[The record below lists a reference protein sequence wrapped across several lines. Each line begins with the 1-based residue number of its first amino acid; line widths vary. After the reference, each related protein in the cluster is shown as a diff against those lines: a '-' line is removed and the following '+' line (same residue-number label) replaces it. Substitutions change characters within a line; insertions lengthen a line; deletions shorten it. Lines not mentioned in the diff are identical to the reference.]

1 MRAAVMYGKED
12 VRIEDA
18 PEPKIDADQILVRV
32 KACGICPVDIRVYTG
47 ENIWVTLP
55 AIGISGHEISGVVEA
70 VGENVF
76 NLKVGDRVAGVI
88 NRSCGVCKY
97 CVMGRDNLCSNLQR
111 YKPRYF
117 GFGEYVASYTEKMM
131 KFGGD
136 ISFEEAAF
144 TEPLAACVNG
154 IMKMDVRPGDYV
166 GVVGVGQ
173 IGLMHVQL
181 AKLRGAEVVA
191 FDMLDERL
199 EIAGKLGAD
208 HVVNVSKGDAVNRAM
223 ELTGG
228 EGLDHVITAIGGRE
242 AIEMCVKL
250 LARAGTLNI
259 FASTH
264 PHTEL
269 HIDPN
274 IIHYRELV
282 VTGSFSG
289 SKNDIRTALRLIERR
304 MVDVRSLIS
313 HKLPLER
320 LVEGFKIH
328 AEKRGLKV
336 MITP

>member
-1 MRAAVMYGKED
+1 MYGKED

-131 KFGGD
+131 KFSGD
-136 ISFEEAAF
+136 VSFEEAAF

-154 IMKMDVRPGDYV
+154 IMKMGIRPGDHV

-208 HVVNVSKGDAVNRAM
+208 HVVNVGKGDTVNRAM

-228 EGLDHVITAIGGRE
+228 DGLDHVITAIGGRE
-242 AIEMCVKL
+242 AIEMGVKL

-274 IIHYRELV
+274 VIHYRELV